1 MNIPLMGAMR
11 VPTYDRYLKDILN
24 NKRLLLTTGMVKL
37 TEECSNVILH
47 WLLEKKKDPGCT
59 TISCSIGTQHLDQ
72 ALCDLGASASVVPK
86 DVFEKLNYTVLVP
99 TPMRLRLA
107 DSSVRYPAG
116 IAEDMPVKIW
126 DFFIQVDFVV
136 LDMDSD
142 KETSL
147 ILGRPFLTT
156 AKASIDVGVSSI
168 RFHNALWSR
177 SGMGRILKTS
187 RTLRSSHQRR
197 IARSLS

>member
-1 MNIPLMGAMR
+1 MGAMR
-11 VPTYDRYLKDILN
+11 VPTYGRYLKDILN

-86 DVFEKLNYTVLVP
+86 DIFEKLNYT
-99 TPMRLRLA
+99 
-107 DSSVRYPAG
+107 
-116 IAEDMPVKIW
+116 
-126 DFFIQVDFVV
+126 VDFVV

-147 ILGRPFLTT
+147 ILGRRFLTT

-177 SGMGRILKTS
+177 SVMKRWLSCLFKGSGSESS
-187 RTLRSSHQRR
+187 RHQDESSDRSSADVSMEDTDAVPQ
-197 IARSLS
+197 L